1 MRKFLRLFSQRL
13 GVKFNS
19 TSYYDY
25 VAYVSSLKL
34 SKLPFHP
41 QKNWGKELFYRDLE
55 MKNLRWCLEQKKY
68 FKKCLA
74 SVDNPERMSD
84 RLGDPI
90 TLINRYQQ
98 TCFVYLCI
106 LIYLCFIFTLF
117 LQIQS
122 RAQK

>member
-41 QKNWGKELFYRDLE
+41 QKKLG
-55 MKNLRWCLEQKKY
+55 
-68 FKKCLA
+68 
-74 SVDNPERMSD
+74 ER
-84 RLGDPI
+84 
-90 TLINRYQQ
+90 
-98 TCFVYLCI
+98 VI
-106 LIYLCFIFTLF
+106 LQRFRNEE
-117 LQIQS
+117 S
-122 RAQK
+122 EVVS